1 MSGPELRGDELR
13 AEVLRRLAEA
23 AGGGVEP
30 AAISAAASL
39 RDDLG
44 LGSLDAVLLVLD
56 LEERFGIDVGD
67 DELAALDTV
76 GSLLAL
82 VAAKRPAESLCSE
95 GAAPA

>member
-1 MSGPELRGDELR
+1 MSGDGLR

-23 AGGGVEP
+23 AGGGLQPESI
-30 AAISAAASL
+30 ADGDSL

-56 LEERFGIDVGD
+56 LEERYGIDVED
-67 DELAALDTV
+67 DELAALDSV

-82 VAAKRPAESLCSE
+82 VESKRPAA
-95 GAAPA
+95 GGAPA

>member
-1 MSGPELRGDELR
+1 MNREELRVD
-13 AEVLRRLAEA
+13 VLGRLAEA
-23 AGGGVEP
+23 VGGGVEP
-30 AAISAAASL
+30 ESISVAASL

-56 LEERFGIDVGD
+56 LEERLGIDVED

-82 VAAKRPAESLCSE
+82 VESKQQTS